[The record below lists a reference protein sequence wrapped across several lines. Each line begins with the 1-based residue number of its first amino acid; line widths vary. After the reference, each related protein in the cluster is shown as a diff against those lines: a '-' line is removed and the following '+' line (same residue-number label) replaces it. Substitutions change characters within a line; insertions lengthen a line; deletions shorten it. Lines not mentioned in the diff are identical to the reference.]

1 MKVTSLVRNIRQKA
15 LPGESIHAAT
25 ISGYTS
31 PVHIKCAF
39 GYKKSV
45 ETYRE
50 AEYTAVRAPGLP
62 EVWHLIGDTTFTIMV
77 SACATSNPTLHPVV
91 ETASTSNGTPV
102 VLVVDDDFQLCEFL
116 SDLLE
121 SDGFEVLR
129 AWDGEEALRLVETTS
144 PDLVLLDIR
153 MPRLD
158 GIQTCAALRK
168 RPETAY
174 IPILML
180 TADVDEESI
189 GQAFAAGATDYM
201 AKPPSPLALRFRA
214 AGLINAHRRNRQL
227 RETETRLQSV
237 IRHASDAILTL
248 DHALTVVSA
257 NPSAASLFATA
268 AENLVGRPIGELLAI
283 APENLGPLPVETES
297 CFPGAPG
304 RMVEVTAGEFHSG
317 GKRFYTLIVR
327 DITERKRAEN
337 QLRKW
342 QVMLQSTL
350 DTLSAHIAVLD
361 QNGVI
366 LEVNEAWKRFA
377 LENGLQSDNFGIGMN
392 YLAICEQATGPESE
406 VAHAL
411 ARGIR
416 RVMAGKAAYTL
427 EYPCHSPWAKRWF
440 VARIARSADL
450 PEAPLVVA
458 HEEST
463 EQHLARE
470 RLQQANQFMSRVI
483 EAIPDGIGVLDA
495 HGRLQLANCAL
506 GHILGV
512 PASELLHR
520 RASGFLT
527 RHRRPALREAL
538 RRLRHQ
544 GGGVEDIETSVR
556 RTDGCFVPVRLS
568 LVPVMSDQTLVVIV
582 EDLTQQKA
590 MVEVVRRRDEEW
602 SATVDAISDL
612 ILLEDP
618 QGHLRRCNQAVVA
631 FLGTTYQ
638 DIIGQPTV
646 RYFFPHLADTV
657 RNLREAV
664 GGQPEFQLPGHDRW
678 FEMSSYWIPQER
690 GIGTGWVHVIKDI
703 TARRQADSAMRRLTT
718 AIEQIAEAVVM
729 LDGAGYVQYVN
740 PAFEKTTGLVRES
753 AYGCQFFELPVG
765 PVQTSLRDEI
775 LRALQAG
782 REWHSIYTARRRDG
796 ATYQEEASI
805 SPVLDEAGRLQNI
818 VAVCRDVTE
827 QLRYESIAE
836 AVNVMETTGYIFSGI
851 RHEMGNPINSVKT
864 ALTVLKQMENPSR
877 ATIAKYLDRSL
888 AEISRVEYLLKTLR
902 SFSLYETPV
911 LELLPIVP
919 FLERFCS
926 LIEEDFSK
934 RGIRL
939 EYRFE
944 PDAGTVC
951 ADQRGLHQA
960 LLNLVTNAADALAG
974 CDDPAITL
982 RVFRRE
988 HLVSIVIADNGVGLT
1003 PQQLDQLFKPFYTS
1017 KPHGTGLGL
1026 VITRKLITKMNGTV
1040 ELRPGPAGGCEAIVT
1055 LEAVAPKE

>member
-1 MKVTSLVRNIRQKA
+1 
-15 LPGESIHAAT
+15 
-25 ISGYTS
+25 
-31 PVHIKCAF
+31 
-39 GYKKSV
+39 
-45 ETYRE
+45 
-50 AEYTAVRAPGLP
+50 
-62 EVWHLIGDTTFTIMV
+62 MV
-77 SACATSNPTLHPVV
+77 SACATSNPALHPVV

-129 AWDGEEALRLVETTS
+129 AWDGEEALRLVETTT

-168 RPETAY
+168 RPETAD

-283 APENLGPLPVETES
+283 APENLGPLPVETGT
-297 CFPGAPG
+297 CFPGASG
-304 RMVEVTAGEFHSG
+304 RMVEVTSGEFHSG

-327 DITERKRAEN
+327 DITERKRSEN

-377 LENGLQSDNFGIGMN
+377 RENGLQSDNFGVGMN
-392 YLAICEQATGPESE
+392 YLSLCEQATGPESE

-416 RVMAGKAAYTL
+416 RVMAGKQAAYTL
-427 EYPCHSPWAKRWF
+427 EYPCHSPWARQWF

-450 PEAPLVVA
+450 LEAPIVVA
-458 HEEST
+458 HEDST

-470 RLQQANQFMSRVI
+470 QLQQANQLMSRVI

-495 HGRLQLANCAL
+495 HGRIQLANRAL
-506 GHILGV
+506 AHILGV

-527 RHRRPALREAL
+527 RHRRPALREDL
-538 RRLRHQ
+538 RRLLHR
-544 GGGVEDIETSVR
+544 GGGVEDIETSVC

-590 MVEVVRRRDEEW
+590 MVEVLRRRDEEW

-618 QGHLRRCNQAVVA
+618 QGRLRRCNQSVVTL
-631 FLGTTYQ
+631 LGTTYQ
-638 DIIGQPTV
+638 DLIGQPTV
-646 RYFFPHLADTV
+646 RHFFPHLASTAKT
-657 RNLREAV
+657 LREAV
-664 GGQPEFQLPGHDRW
+664 GDQPEFQLPGRNQW

-729 LDGAGYVQYVN
+729 LDGTGCVQYVN
-740 PAFEKTTGLVRES
+740 PAFEKITGVVRES
-753 AYGCQFFELPVG
+753 VYGCQFFELPVG
-765 PVQTSLRDEI
+765 PVQVSLRDEI
-775 LRALQAG
+775 FQALQAG
-782 REWHSIYTARRRDG
+782 REWHGIYTARRKDG
-796 ATYQEEASI
+796 TTYQGEASV
-805 SPVLDEAGRLQNI
+805 SPVWDEAGRLQNI

-911 LELLPIVP
+911 LEPLPIVP

-926 LIEEDFSK
+926 LIEEDFAR

-944 PDAGTVC
+944 KDAGTVC

-960 LLNLVTNAADALAG
+960 LLNLVTNAADALDG
-974 CDDPAITL
+974 CDAPTITL

-988 HLVSIVIADNGVGLT
+988 HLVSIVVADNGVGLT

>member
-1 MKVTSLVRNIRQKA
+1 
-15 LPGESIHAAT
+15 
-25 ISGYTS
+25 
-31 PVHIKCAF
+31 
-39 GYKKSV
+39 
-45 ETYRE
+45 
-50 AEYTAVRAPGLP
+50 
-62 EVWHLIGDTTFTIMV
+62 MV

-214 AGLINAHRRNRQL
+214 AGLINARRRNCQL

-304 RMVEVTAGEFHSG
+304 RMVEVTSGEFHSG

-361 QNGVI
+361 RNGVI

-377 LENGLQSDNFGIGMN
+377 RENGLQTGNFGIGMN
-392 YLAICEQATGPESE
+392 YLALCEQSTGPEGE
-406 VAHAL
+406 VAHAF

-416 RVMAGKAAYTL
+416 RVMAGKQAAYTL
-427 EYPCHSPWAKRWF
+427 EYPCHSPWARRWF
-440 VARIARSADL
+440 VARVARSADL

-538 RRLRHQ
+538 RRLLHQ

-590 MVEVVRRRDEEW
+590 MVEVLRRRDEEW

-618 QGHLRRCNQAVVA
+618 QGHLRRCNQAVVT

-664 GGQPEFQLPGHDRW
+664 GGQPEFQLPGRDRW

-718 AIEQIAEAVVM
+718 AIEQIAESVVM

-782 REWHSIYTARRRDG
+782 REWHGIYTARRRDG

-805 SPVLDEAGRLQNI
+805 SPVWDEAGRLQNI

-864 ALTVLKQMENPSR
+864 ALTVLRQMENPSR

-911 LELLPIVP
+911 LEPLPIVP

-974 CDDPAITL
+974 CDDPTITL

-988 HLVSIVIADNGVGLT
+988 RLVSIVIADNGVGLT

-1026 VITRKLITKMNGTV
+1026 VITRKLVTKMNGTV

>member
-1 MKVTSLVRNIRQKA
+1 
-15 LPGESIHAAT
+15 
-25 ISGYTS
+25 
-31 PVHIKCAF
+31 
-39 GYKKSV
+39 
-45 ETYRE
+45 
-50 AEYTAVRAPGLP
+50 
-62 EVWHLIGDTTFTIMV
+62 MV
-77 SACATSNPTLHPVV
+77 SACAPSNPTVHPVV
-91 ETASTSNGTPV
+91 ETTSATDGTPV
-102 VLVVDDDFQLCEFL
+102 VLVVDDDFQLCEL
-116 SDLLE
+116 LGDLLE
-121 SDGFEVLR
+121 SDGLEVLR
-129 AWDGEEALRLVETTS
+129 AWDGEEALRLVETTT

-158 GIQTCAALRK
+158 GIQTCAALRM
-168 RPETAY
+168 RPETAD

-214 AGLINAHRRNRQL
+214 ARLINAHRRDRQL
-227 RETETRLQSV
+227 RETEAHLQSV

-248 DHALTVVSA
+248 DQSLSVVSA
-257 NPSAASLFATA
+257 NPSAARLFATDT
-268 AENLVGRPIGELLAI
+268 EHLLGRPIGELLAI
-283 APENLGPLPVETES
+283 APENLGALPVETES

-327 DITERKRAEN
+327 DITERKKAEN
-337 QLRKW
+337 QLQEW
-342 QVMLQSTL
+342 QAMLRSTL
-350 DTLSAHIAVLD
+350 DTMSAHIAILD
-361 QNGVI
+361 RNGVI
-366 LEVNEAWKRFA
+366 MEVNEAWKRFA
-377 LENGLQSDNFGIGMN
+377 RENGFQSGNFGVGMN
-392 YLAICEQATGPESE
+392 YLAVCEQATGPESE
-406 VAHAL
+406 FAHAL
-411 ARGIR
+411 AQGIR
-416 RVMAGKAAYTL
+416 RVISGEQTAYTL
-427 EYPCHSPWAKRWF
+427 EYPYHGPAARRWF
-440 VARIARSADL
+440 VTRIARLA
-450 PEAPLVVA
+450 EASGAPIVVA
-458 HEEST
+458 HEDVT

-470 RLQQANQFMSRVI
+470 QLRQANQFMSRVI

-495 HGRLQLANCAL
+495 HGRLKLANRAL
-506 GHILGV
+506 SHILGV
-512 PASELLHR
+512 PASELLR
-520 RASGFLT
+520 QRVSGFLT
-527 RHRRPALREAL
+527 RHRRPALREAV
-538 RRLRHQ
+538 RRLLHR

-556 RTDGCFVPVRLS
+556 RKDGCFVPVRLS
-568 LVPVMSDQTLVVIV
+568 LVPVMSDQTLVAIV

-590 MVEVVRRRDEEW
+590 MVEVLRRRDEEW

-618 QGHLRRCNQAVVA
+618 QGRLRRCNQAVVT

-646 RYFFPHLADTV
+646 RHFFPHLADTA

-664 GGQPEFQLPGHDRW
+664 GDQPEFQFPGRDQW

-703 TARRQADSAMRRLTT
+703 TARRQADSTMRRLTT
-718 AIEQIAEAVVM
+718 AIEQIPEAVVI
-729 LDGAGYVQYVN
+729 LDSAGYVQYVN

-765 PVQTSLRDEI
+765 PVQASLRDEI
-775 LRALQAG
+775 FRALQSG
-782 REWHSIYTARRRDG
+782 REWHGIYTARRKDG
-796 ATYQEEASI
+796 TTYQEEASV
-805 SPVLDEAGRLQNI
+805 SPVWDEAGRLQNI

-911 LELLPIVP
+911 LEPLPIVP

-926 LIEEDFSK
+926 LIEEDFAK

-944 PDAGTVC
+944 KDAGTVR
-951 ADQRGLHQA
+951 ADQRALHQA
-960 LLNLVTNAADALAG
+960 LLNLVTNAADALEG
-974 CDDPAITL
+974 CDDPTITL

-1040 ELRPGPAGGCEAIVT
+1040 ELRPRPTGGCEAIVT

>member
-1 MKVTSLVRNIRQKA
+1 
-15 LPGESIHAAT
+15 
-25 ISGYTS
+25 
-31 PVHIKCAF
+31 
-39 GYKKSV
+39 
-45 ETYRE
+45 
-50 AEYTAVRAPGLP
+50 
-62 EVWHLIGDTTFTIMV
+62 MV
-77 SACATSNPTLHPVV
+77 SACATSNPALYPVV
-91 ETASTSNGTPV
+91 EATSAPNGTPV

-121 SDGFEVLR
+121 SDGFEVLK
-129 AWDGEEALRLVETTS
+129 AWNGEEALRLVETIT
-144 PDLVLLDIR
+144 PDLVLLDIH
-153 MPRLD
+153 MPHLD
-158 GIQTCAALRK
+158 GIQTCAELRK
-168 RPETAY
+168 RPKTAHT
-174 IPILML
+174 PILML
-180 TADVDEESI
+180 TAVIEEESI
-189 GQAFAAGATDYM
+189 EQAFVAGATDYM
-201 AKPPSPLALRFRA
+201 TKPPSPLALRFRA

-248 DHALTVVSA
+248 DQTLTVVSA
-257 NPSAASLFATA
+257 NPSAAHLFAA
-268 AENLVGRPIGELLAI
+268 ATEHLIGRSIGELLAI
-283 APENLGPLPVETES
+283 APENLGALPVETES

-317 GKRFYTLIVR
+317 SRRFYTLIVR
-327 DITERKRAEN
+327 DITERKKAEN
-337 QLRKW
+337 QLREW

-377 LENGLQSDNFGIGMN
+377 RENGLQTGNFGIGMN
-392 YLAICEQATGPESE
+392 YLALCEQATGPESE

-416 RVMAGKAAYTL
+416 QVMAGKAAYTL
-427 EYPCHSPWAKRWF
+427 EYPRHSPWARRWF
-440 VARIARSADL
+440 IARVARLADL
-450 PEAPLVVA
+450 PEAPIVVA

-470 RLQQANQFMSRVI
+470 QLQQANQFMRRVI

-495 HGRLQLANCAL
+495 HGRLKLANRAL
-506 GHILGV
+506 SHILGV
-512 PASELLHR
+512 PASELLR
-520 RASGFLT
+520 QRVSGFLT
-527 RHRRPALREAL
+527 RHRRPALREAV
-538 RRLRHQ
+538 RRLLHQ

-556 RTDGCFVPVRLS
+556 RKDGCFVPVRLS

-582 EDLTQQKA
+582 EDLTPQKA
-590 MVEVVRRRDEEW
+590 MVEVLRRRDEEW

-612 ILLEDP
+612 ILLEDS
-618 QGHLRRCNQAVVA
+618 QGRLRRCNRAVTT
-631 FLGTTYQ
+631 FLGATYQ
-638 DIIGQPTV
+638 RLIGQPTV
-646 RYFFPHLADTV
+646 RYFFPHLSATAKT
-657 RNLREAV
+657 LREAV
-664 GGQPEFQLPGHDRW
+664 GDQPEFQFPGRDQW

-703 TARRQADSAMRRLTT
+703 TARRQADSAMRRLTA

-729 LDGAGYVQYVN
+729 LDGSGYVQYVN

-765 PVQTSLRDEI
+765 PVQASLRDEI
-775 LRALQAG
+775 FRALQSG
-782 REWHSIYTARRRDG
+782 REWHGIYTARRKDG
-796 ATYQEEASI
+796 TTYQEEASV
-805 SPVLDEAGRLQNI
+805 SPVWDEAGRLQNI

-911 LELLPIVP
+911 LEPLPVAP

-926 LIEEDFSK
+926 LIEEDFAK

-944 PDAGTVC
+944 KDAGTVR
-951 ADQRGLHQA
+951 ADQRALHQA
-960 LLNLVTNAADALAG
+960 LLNLVTNAADALEG
-974 CDDPAITL
+974 CDDPTITL

-1040 ELRPGPAGGCEAIVT
+1040 ELRPGPTGGCEAIVT

>member
-1 MKVTSLVRNIRQKA
+1 M
-15 LPGESIHAAT
+15 
-25 ISGYTS
+25 
-31 PVHIKCAF
+31 
-39 GYKKSV
+39 
-45 ETYRE
+45 
-50 AEYTAVRAPGLP
+50 
-62 EVWHLIGDTTFTIMV
+62 D
-77 SACATSNPTLHPVV
+77 
-91 ETASTSNGTPV
+91 TASAPNDVPV

-116 SDLLE
+116 GDLLE
-121 SDGFEVLR
+121 SDGFEVVKAL
-129 AWDGEEALRLVETTS
+129 DGEAALRLVETVT
-144 PDLVLLDIR
+144 PDLVLLDIH
-153 MPRLD
+153 MPHMD
-158 GIQTCAALRK
+158 GIQTCAGLRK
-168 RPETAY
+168 RPKTAHT
-174 IPILML
+174 PILML
-180 TADVDEESI
+180 TAVIEEESI
-189 GQAFAAGATDYM
+189 EQAFVAGATDYM
-201 AKPPSPLALRFRA
+201 TKPPSPLALRFRA
-214 AGLINAHRRNRQL
+214 AALINAHRRNRQL

-237 IRHASDAILTL
+237 IRHASDAVLTL
-248 DHALTVVSA
+248 DQSLNVISA
-257 NPSAASLFATA
+257 NPSAARLFATA
-268 AENLVGRPIGELLAI
+268 AENLLGRPIGELLAI
-283 APENLGPLPVETES
+283 APEKLGALPVETES

-304 RMVEVTAGEFHSG
+304 RAVEVTAGEFHSG
-317 GKRFYTLIVR
+317 GKRFHTLIVR
-327 DITERKRAEN
+327 DVTERKKAEN
-337 QLRKW
+337 QLREW

-350 DTLSAHIAVLD
+350 DTLSAHIAILD
-361 QNGVI
+361 RNGVI

-377 LENGLQSDNFGIGMN
+377 RENGLQTDNFGVGLN
-392 YLAICEQATGPESE
+392 YLSICEQATGPESE
-406 VAHAL
+406 VAQAL

-416 RVMAGKAAYTL
+416 QVMAGKAAYTL
-427 EYPCHSPWAKRWF
+427 EYPCHSPWARRWF
-440 VARIARSADL
+440 VARIARFA
-450 PEAPLVVA
+450 EAPGAPIVVA
-458 HEEST
+458 HEDVT
-463 EQHLARE
+463 GQHLARE
-470 RLQQANQFMSRVI
+470 QLRQANQFMSRVI
-483 EAIPDGIGVLDA
+483 EAIPDGIGVMDA
-495 HGRLQLANCAL
+495 YGRIRLANRAL
-506 GHILGV
+506 AHILGA
-512 PASELLHR
+512 PALELLGRRVSDFLGRHR
-520 RASGFLT
+520 RAD
-527 RHRRPALREAL
+527 LRESI
-538 RRLRHQ
+538 RRLLRSET
-544 GGGVEDIETSVR
+544 GIEDVETSLHR
-556 RTDGCFVPVRLS
+556 KDGCFVPVRLS
-568 LVPVMSDQTLVVIV
+568 LVPVRTDRTLVIIV
-582 EDLTQQKA
+582 EDLTPQKS
-590 MVEVVRRRDEEW
+590 MVEVLRRRDEEW

-618 QGHLRRCNQAVVA
+618 QGRLRRCNQAVVT
-631 FLGTTYQ
+631 FLGTTYR

-646 RYFFPHLADTV
+646 RHFFPHLADTA

-664 GGQPEFQLPGHDRW
+664 GDPPEFQLPGHDRW

-703 TARRQADSAMRRLTT
+703 TARRQADSAMRRLTA

-729 LDGAGYVQYVN
+729 LDGSGYVQYVN

-765 PVQTSLRDEI
+765 PVQASLRDEI
-775 LRALQAG
+775 FRALQSG
-782 REWHSIYTARRRDG
+782 REWHGIYTARRKDG
-796 ATYQEEASI
+796 TTYQEEASV
-805 SPVLDEAGRLQNI
+805 SPVWDEAGRLQNI

-911 LELLPIVP
+911 LEPLPVAP

-926 LIEEDFSK
+926 LIEEDFAK

-944 PDAGTVC
+944 KDAGMVC

-960 LLNLVTNAADALAG
+960 LLNLVTNAADALEG
-974 CDDPAITL
+974 CDDPTITL

-1017 KPHGTGLGL
+1017 KSHGTGLGL

-1040 ELRPGPAGGCEAIVT
+1040 ELRPGPTGGCEAIVT